1 MSRIV
6 PQELS
11 IKDYI
16 YQLPHERIAQ
26 FPLENRDDA
35 KLLVFENEAIQNNQ
49 FYELPELLNAG
60 DTLIFNQTRVIH
72 ARLHFKTVTEALVE
86 VFILEPAHHADIQTA
101 MLHIRSSQW
110 ICLVGNAKKWK
121 ANEKLSQVFEI
132 DAVSCE
138 LNVQL
143 LEKIS
148 DGFLIQFDWLPSEIS
163 FAEVIEKA
171 GEIPLPPYMKRA
183 PIAED
188 EERYQTVYASDKGSV
203 AAPTAGL
210 HFTERVLTNL
220 QKNGISCNFLTLH
233 VGAGTFKPVKAEVMA
248 SHEMH
253 EEEVIVKIDLL
264 ESLCNA
270 KGRIGCVGT
279 TSLRSLESIYW
290 TAVRLM
296 KQPESML
303 EIAVQQWEP
312 YNYSEDELPNCKDAF
327 TFLVH
332 KMNTAN
338 VKTIS
343 GKTAVIITPGY
354 TIKTC
359 DFLITNFHQPESTL
373 LLLVSAFV
381 GEKNWRKIYD
391 FALNNDYRFLSF
403 GDSSLLFRH

>member
-1 MSRIV
+1 MSKIV

-11 IKDYI
+11 IKDYT
-16 YQLPHERIAQ
+16 YVLPQEKIAQ

-72 ARLHFKTVTEALVE
+72 ARLHFKTATGALVE
-86 VFILEPAHHADIQTA
+86 VFILEPAQQADIQTA
-101 MLHIRSSQW
+101 MLHTASSKW

-121 ANEKLSQVFEI
+121 ASEKLSQVFKI
-132 DAVSCE
+132 DEVSCE
-138 LNVQL
+138 LNAQL
-143 LEKIS
+143 LEKIN
-148 DGFLIQFDWLPSEIS
+148 DGFLIQFDWLPNDIS

-171 GEIPLPPYMKRA
+171 GQIPLPPYMKRA

-210 HFTERVLTNL
+210 HFTKRVLTNL
-220 QKNGISCNFLTLH
+220 QKNGISCDFLTLH
-233 VGAGTFKPVKAEVMA
+233 VGAGTFKPVKADTMSA
-248 SHEMH
+248 HEMH

-296 KQPESML
+296 KQPDSML
-303 EIAVQQWEP
+303 EIAVEQWEP
-312 YNYSEDELPNCKDAF
+312 YNYSEEELPNCKDAF
-327 TFLVH
+327 AFLVQ
-332 KMNTAN
+332 KMHAAKI
-338 VKTIS
+338 KTIS
-343 GKTAVIITPGY
+343 GKTAVIIAPGY
-354 TIKTC
+354 KIKTC

-381 GEKNWRKIYD
+381 GKENWRKIYD
-391 FALNNDYRFLSF
+391 FALNSEYRFLSF

>member
-11 IKDYI
+11 IKDYT
-16 YQLPHERIAQ
+16 YHLPQEKIAQ

-49 FYELPELLNAG
+49 FFELPELLNAG

-72 ARLHFKTVTEALVE
+72 ARLHFKTLTGALVE
-86 VFILEPAHHADIQTA
+86 VFILEPAHQIDIQTA
-101 MLHIRSSQW
+101 MLHTGSSQW
-110 ICLVGNAKKWK
+110 ICLVGNSKKWK
-121 ANEKLSQVFEI
+121 ANEELSQVFVI
-132 DAVSCE
+132 DEVDCE
-138 LNVQL
+138 LKVQL
-143 LEKIS
+143 KEKIS
-148 DGFLIQFDWLPSEIS
+148 DGFLIHFDWSPSDFS

-188 EERYQTVYASDKGSV
+188 EERYQTVYASEKGSV

-210 HFTERVLTNL
+210 HFTERVLINL
-220 QKNGISCNFLTLH
+220 QENGISCDFLTLH

-248 SHEMH
+248 NHEMH
-253 EEEVIVKIDLL
+253 EEEVSVSLQLL
-264 ESLCNA
+264 ENLSNA
-270 KGRIGCVGT
+270 SGRIGCVGT

-290 TAVRLM
+290 TGVRLM
-296 KQPESML
+296 KNTESNI
-303 EIAVQQWEP
+303 EIAVEQWEP
-312 YNYSEDELPNCKDAF
+312 YNYQKEELPDCREAF
-327 TFLVH
+327 AFLVL
-332 KMNTAN
+332 KMKEAKMKILT
-338 VKTIS
+338 
-343 GKTAVIITPGY
+343 GKTAVIIAPGY
-354 TIKTC
+354 EIKTC

-381 GEKNWRKIYD
+381 GEENWRKIYD

-403 GDSSLLFRH
+403 GDSSLLHRH